1 MRKTLLAISLLTTAP
16 AALAEALPVTVDV
29 IGDSVH
35 YTGDLNADAVAK
47 LADQVK
53 ASNGSVAKLV
63 IDSGGG
69 DVNVGMDLAEI
80 VLAAELDVIVKR
92 LCASSCANYV
102 FPAGKRK
109 QINPGAVVIWH
120 GSAIQESLMAGP
132 TLEDI
137 KFEDGAAL
145 SGPDKM
151 ALFESWRGDAIRY
164 VEDAKVR
171 QNALF
176 KKIGI
181 DDRITVMGQQL
192 KAAQEWTVSIKD
204 MERFGIRNVS
214 AADNYGLNVPAEVAE
229 RGVKLLRL
237 DDFPDYAAALS
248 SQTPG

>member
-92 LCASSCANYV
+92 LCASSCAN
-102 FPAGKRK
+102 
-109 QINPGAVVIWH
+109 
-120 GSAIQESLMAGP
+120 
-132 TLEDI
+132 D
-137 KFEDGAAL
+137 AAT
-145 SGPDKM
+145 S
-151 ALFESWRGDAIRY
+151 S
-164 VEDAKVR
+164 
-171 QNALF
+171 
-176 KKIGI
+176 
-181 DDRITVMGQQL
+181 
-192 KAAQEWTVSIKD
+192 
-204 MERFGIRNVS
+204 GIRSCRDS
-214 AADNYGLNVPAEVAE
+214 ASISSPRETIRDFLSKSDSSSRSQSACS
-229 RGVKLLRL
+229 LRI
-237 DDFPDYAAALS
+237 
-248 SQTPG
+248 